1 MSHGSTS
8 GRVHIHDES
17 HMPRTCWKRKVVTAR
32 SGARH
37 VGQTTTKLRT
47 VRKVTRGSWIRI
59 PSSVKEA
66 NLGKGVEAGGWPS
79 LCKEARQAWPA
90 PSQTATPQQFR
101 GWTAV
106 CEGWFGRVHVRDES
120 QVRRI
125 WWERKVVTA
134 WSGTRHVRQT
144 TSALRTVRKV
154 TLGSPTYKRA
164 YVQPQQA
171 ERRQGRQFRRGP

>member
-47 VRKVTRGSWIRI
+47 VRKVTRGSWITS
-59 PSSVKEA
+59 PSNVKEA

-79 LCKEARQAWPA
+79 LCKGARQAWPA

-106 CEGWFGRVHVRDES
+106 CEGWFGRVHIRDES
-120 QVRRI
+120 HVRRDAYAGNA
-125 WWERKVVTA
+125 RSSPPGLA
-134 WSGTRHVRQT
+134 RAMSGRRP
-144 TSALRTVRKV
+144 RN
-154 TLGSPTYKRA
+154 
-164 YVQPQQA
+164 YVQYA
-171 ERRQGRQFRRGP
+171 RSH